1 MEIRWLLQWL
11 ELTCT
16 LRFRLVPEGTGSANK
31 HEIERVHCRGA
42 LSASASG
49 FMRLLSARTSLSR
62 LDSFE
67 DDDFAERRRR
77 VKVSFNVIAQR
88 RVTLCDHISVA
99 GQNQIDVLGFKS
111 IERAS
116 AFYGTDADAAPE

>member
-49 FMRLLSARTSLSR
+49 FTRLHDAPLALRFTIGSTGGARLWRGGGSEFFIFLHYYW
-62 LDSFE
+62 
-67 DDDFAERRRR
+67 
-77 VKVSFNVIAQR
+77 KVLEPDELIV
-88 RVTLCDHISVA
+88 V
-99 GQNQIDVLGFKS
+99 
-111 IERAS
+111 
-116 AFYGTDADAAPE
+116 